1 MAIGVSAGLG
11 RFALRSRGES
21 EDCGTR
27 LFPDELCPLLRPAP
41 DSGGRHLASCGADAA
56 PRAIPIVAHL
66 LEPFAG
72 DRAHNAAVRLIAH
85 FGSLGRSEEHTSE
98 LQSLMRIS
106 YAVFC
111 LKQKKFTLIR
121 SYEHISTTQY

>member
-1 MAIGVSAGLG
+1 MI
-11 RFALRSRGES
+11 LRPPRS
-21 EDCGTR
+21 TR
-27 LFPDELCPLLRPAP
+27 TDTLFPYTTLFRSPLLRPAP

-85 FGSLGRSEEHTSE
+85 FGSLGRALDASPGQLAAALGRAADLVRAIVTAR
-98 LQSLMRIS
+98 QIGRRPGRDRGR
-106 YAVFC
+106 
-111 LKQKKFTLIR
+111 KKG
-121 SYEHISTTQY
+121 

>member
-1 MAIGVSAGLG
+1 MLRTASIMPSLGGDDLRIGRYRSPHHRYARRGGLHRRRAQGEQGLSAMAIGVSAGLG

-66 LEPFAG
+66 LEPF
-72 DRAHNAAVRLIAH
+72 
-85 FGSLGRSEEHTSE
+85 RSEEHTSE
-98 LQSLMRIS
+98 L
-106 YAVFC
+106 
-111 LKQKKFTLIR
+111 
-121 SYEHISTTQY
+121 

>member
-66 LEPFAG
+66 IEPSAG
-72 DRAHNAAVRLIAH
+72 DRAHHAAVQMTAPFAR
-85 FGSLGRSEEHTSE
+85 LGRAADASPGPPYRKQVRTATSRPA
-98 LQSLMRIS
+98 RI
-106 YAVFC
+106 
-111 LKQKKFTLIR
+111 T
-121 SYEHISTTQY
+121 

>member
-11 RFALRSRGES
+11 RFAFRSRGES

-85 FGSLGRSEEHTSE
+85 FGSLGRALDASPGQRSEEHTSDI
-98 LQSLMRIS
+98 QSLLRIS
-106 YAVFC
+106 YAVF
-111 LKQKKFTLIR
+111 
-121 SYEHISTTQY
+121 